1 MFTVYV
7 LYSEDYDKIYI
18 GYTSNLEQRFLSHNE
33 LGTKG
38 WTIKFRPWK
47 IIHTEI
53 FENKKEGSYPSADGR
68 RAPARFKFRQKT
80 DMPCPPATT
89 KSLTINAMSDF
100 SLLFLLKPKLNNLI
114 IK

>member
-7 LYSEDYDKIYI
+7 LYLRNYNKIYI
-18 GYTSNLEQRFLSHNE
+18 GCTSNLEARFLSHNS

-47 IIHTEI
+47 IVYTEK
-53 FENKKEGSYPSADGR
+53 FESIPKALKREKELKTSRGR
-68 RAPARFKFRQKT
+68 AWIRET
-80 DMPCPPATT
+80 
-89 KSLTINAMSDF
+89 
-100 SLLFLLKPKLNNLI
+100 I